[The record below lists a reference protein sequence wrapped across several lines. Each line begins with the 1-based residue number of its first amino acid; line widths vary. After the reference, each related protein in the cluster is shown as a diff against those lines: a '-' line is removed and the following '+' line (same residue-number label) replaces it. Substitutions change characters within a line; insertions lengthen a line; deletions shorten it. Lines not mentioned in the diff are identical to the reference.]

1 MPRRAVG
8 HSGRDALR
16 PGGQRRNR
24 QLQRRRGSSAR
35 HRHHIGRRGRR
46 RPRRPPLRA
55 ALDARARDRAS
66 EADLFAVNEERKI
79 ETEEV
84 DAVTPPPR
92 ARVTDTA
99 AETFERKRD
108 YLAGFLSGEKPDEPT
123 SGPGGDLQASVV
135 EVLKSIYDPEIP
147 VDIYELG
154 LIYDVDISE
163 DGDAT
168 VTMTLTTPHCPVAE
182 SMPQEVELRVLS
194 VPGIRDAVVNLVWD
208 PPWDPSK
215 MSDEARLELGM
226 L

>member
-1 MPRRAVG
+1 
-8 HSGRDALR
+8 
-16 PGGQRRNR
+16 
-24 QLQRRRGSSAR
+24 
-35 HRHHIGRRGRR
+35 
-46 RPRRPPLRA
+46 
-55 ALDARARDRAS
+55 
-66 EADLFAVNEERKI
+66 VNEERKI

-84 DAVTPPPR
+84 EAVAAPQR
-92 ARVTDTA
+92 ARVTDT
-99 AETFERKRD
+99 FERKKD
-108 YLAGFLSGEKPDEPT
+108 YLAGFLAGEAPDEPK
-123 SGPGGDLQASVV
+123 GGAGSDLQASVV

-168 VTMTLTTPHCPVAE
+168 ITMTLTTPHCPVAE
-182 SMPQEVELRVLS
+182 SLPNEVELRVLS
-194 VPGIRDAVVNLVWD
+194 VPGIRDAVVNVVWD